1 MGWLKKFGKKLLGHT
16 VDAVRQG
23 APVADFFYPGSGQ
36 ILSKGANFVGKK
48 TGTQDEGFFKEWD
61 TAADF
66 VDNNVTPIM
75 SLYTSGGTSML
86 SGGNGLP
93 TPQILDANRGNEIG
107 SGIQSGSGFDFNS
120 IGSIAQG
127 LGQLQD
133 LFSGGASGRVSD
145 YYDSLN
151 QANKLIVDFA
161 GQQAEK
167 DYALAQ
173 QEHAARAA
181 YSAAAGA
188 AKARAAAARA
198 AAARQEEEN
207 RLKAARKSLKVQKT
221 ARKRASDMYA
231 PYVDTG
237 HRALAT
243 SEGLFNA
250 GAGMLGGLQSM
261 LGTAPSGISILNKVS
276 K

>member
-1 MGWLKKFGKKLLGHT
+1 MGWLKKIGKKLLGHT
-16 VDAVRQG
+16 VDSVRQG
-23 APVADFFYPGSGQ
+23 APVADYFVPGSGK
-36 ILSKGANFVGKK
+36 ILSAGANFVGDK
-48 TGTQDEGFFKEWD
+48 TGTKNEGFFKEWD
-61 TAADF
+61 AAADF

-75 SLYTSGGTSML
+75 SLFSSGGAGMGSNYGQLGKDKFGEVMSSAS
-86 SGGNGLP
+86 SG
-93 TPQILDANRGNEIG
+93 
-107 SGIQSGSGFDFNS
+107 GSGFNFDN
-120 IGSIAQG
+120 IGSALQG
-127 LGQLQD
+127 LGQIQD
-133 LFSGGASGRVSD
+133 LFSGGASGRVGD

-231 PYVDTG
+231 PYVETG

-250 GAGMLGGLQSM
+250 GAGMLGELQSM